1 MLVTVAQK
9 LNFSGSPILDI
20 HPTFLNA
27 CIPGGAHNFY
37 SHVAHVRERMLSVV
51 GLSNRLVWAS
61 ATGGAVKNGIQF
73 CGTELGAVETVRI
86 PTVPEPD
93 SVPVT
98 CSPLSDHST
107 SPNVGAHDLYRH
119 ISHVR

>member
-1 MLVTVAQK
+1 MLVAVAQK

-20 HPTFLNA
+20 QPNV

-37 SHVAHVRERMLSVV
+37 RHVAHVRKRVLSVV
-51 GLSNRLVWAS
+51 GLSNRIVWAS
-61 ATGGAVKNGIQF
+61 AGGGAVKNGF
-73 CGTELGAVETVRI
+73 RFGGTELGAVETVRI

-107 SPNVGAHDLYRH
+107 SQNMGRARFV
-119 ISHVR
+119 IIT